1 VGVVEIGLV
10 GTTTKTLIKV
20 TLLVAH
26 CFSATSLVKA
36 AVLINAAHIPPLLW
50 DHQ

>member
-1 VGVVEIGLV
+1 VVVEIGLV

-26 CFSATSLVKA
+26 YFSAIPLVKE
-36 AVLINAAHIPPLLW
+36 AVLLNAYPATTVGPLVA
-50 DHQ
+50 